1 MKANYKL
8 TDEEILL
15 RRREGKTIEELAYE
29 AGVGYVTMQKKL
41 KALQK
46 VEIARYDTLGDGKGG
61 FWTVTE
67 VTDTKITAKNRE
79 THAVVVIDMQR
90 FQSGKTNYHKLDT
103 PPVKVYNLNDVDP
116 PKEKAAA
123 PAEEVKEPAEAPI
136 KPFLAPP
143 EQARRKY
150 IEQIENILDAA
161 QPERQSETK
170 YLYYLVLEIFRN
182 GFDAEFMMEGD
193 K

>member
-15 RRREGKTIEELAYE
+15 RRQGGKTIEELANE

-79 THAVVVIDMQR
+79 THAVVMINMQR

-116 PKEKAAA
+116 PQKTAA
-123 PAEEVKEPAEAPI
+123 PAEEVKEPAEVPI
-136 KPFLAPP
+136 EPFLAPP
-143 EQARRKY
+143 EPA
-150 IEQIENILDAA
+150 
-161 QPERQSETK
+161 RQSEVK
-170 YLYYLVLEIFRN
+170 YLYYLVHEIFKN
-182 GFDAEFMMEGD
+182 GFDAEFTMEGD
-193 K
+193 KNDKL